1 MASRPLLLL
10 SIALLCTYIH
20 TYASVCTYVCIC
32 MYIRTKYERHSQ
44 SRASEVS
51 RKSQYLH
58 IAFPPLPS
66 PAGHHHAGLL
76 SCSSES
82 SLHTL
87 HRRKGGGDTAT
98 QSTPDLGSLAR
109 KSGSAATG
117 KPPLQ
122 PKKVQPVEGGSPKVS
137 SKGARI
143 DGNQVSELP

>member
-1 MASRPLLLL
+1 MSVIPSQVLLKFQGNL
-10 SIALLCTYIH
+10 SICIH
-20 TYASVCTYVCIC
+20 SCLP
-32 MYIRTKYERHSQ
+32 S
-44 SRASEVS
+44 
-51 RKSQYLH
+51 
-58 IAFPPLPS
+58 PPLPS

-122 PKKVQPVEGGSPKVS
+122 PKKVQPVEGGSPKAS
-137 SKGARI
+137 SKGAHI

>member
-1 MASRPLLLL
+1 M
-10 SIALLCTYIH
+10 YIR
-20 TYASVCTYVCIC
+20 TSASVCTYVPSMSVVPVKCFRSFKEISVSA
-32 MYIRTKYERHSQ
+32 YVV
-44 SRASEVS
+44 ASPPLPS
-51 RKSQYLH
+51 
-58 IAFPPLPS
+58 PPLPS
-66 PAGHHHAGLL
+66 PAAHHHAGLL

-122 PKKVQPVEGGSPKVS
+122 PKKVQPVEGGSPKAS
-137 SKGARI
+137 SKGAHVE
-143 DGNQVSELP
+143 GNQVSELP